1 MRELL
6 DDRPD
11 WFDDEQIG
19 MTLLDYEEQAME
31 MAFYDGHLLYPVIG
45 LAGEAGE
52 LSNKVAQML
61 RDDQMPLDGGEPVFD
76 MEFEQRLELAKELG
90 DVLWMLT
97 AVSNDLGFD
106 LEEIA
111 TLNLEKLRSR
121 QRRGRLR
128 GSGDNR

>member
-11 WFDDEQIG
+11 WFDDEHTG
-19 MTLLDYEEQAME
+19 MTLLDYEEQAMD
-31 MAFYDGHLLYPVIG
+31 MALYDGFLIYPTIG

-52 LSNKVAQML
+52 VANKVGKML
-61 RDDQMPLDGGEPVFD
+61 RDNEILPDGGEPVFD
-76 MEFEQRLELAKELG
+76 MDFEQRLGLAKELG

-111 TLNLEKLRSR
+111 TMNLEKLRSR